1 MKVPMAE
8 PRKRKLSK
16 ADTKKVMPK
25 ISEFNSLSKM
35 LLKLLGQKIDQK
47 EKKLAGIKVMVTDMG
62 RAKIHGGNISIQTID
77 INETRIK
84 KKGDYSYNQ
93 VMGWEAQMRRQKKGL
108 ML

>member
-1 MKVPMAE
+1 MAE
-8 PRKRKLSK
+8 PRKQKLSK

-35 LLKLLGQKIDQK
+35 LLKLLGQKIDKK
-47 EKKLAGIKVMVTDMG
+47 EKKLAGIKIMVTDMG
-62 RAKIHGGNISIQTID
+62 RSKIQVGNISIQTID

-93 VMGWEAQMRRQKKGL
+93 VMGWEAQIRSKKKGL

>member
-1 MKVPMAE
+1 
-8 PRKRKLSK
+8 
-16 ADTKKVMPK
+16 
-25 ISEFNSLSKM
+25 
-35 LLKLLGQKIDQK
+35 
-47 EKKLAGIKVMVTDMG
+47 MVTDMG